1 MPQVYLP
8 YAGGRWEF
16 GMSAFVRT
24 AGDPLAL
31 AGPVR
36 RLFVEMDDRV
46 ALAQMGSLESRMW
59 RSVAMPRF
67 RTLLIG
73 TFGLAAL
80 ILAVVGVYGV
90 MAYAVTQRWRELGI
104 RKALGADRR
113 AVVAAIMARGLGLT
127 AIGLLLGLWGA
138 WVAAGTLESYLFGI
152 EARDPLTFAGALALL
167 AAASLIAS
175 LAPACRASR
184 VDPVIALR
192 AE

>member
-1 MPQVYLP
+1 
-8 YAGGRWEF
+8 
-16 GMSAFVRT
+16 
-24 AGDPLAL
+24 
-31 AGPVR
+31 
-36 RLFVEMDDRV
+36 
-46 ALAQMGSLESRMW
+46 
-59 RSVAMPRF
+59 
-67 RTLLIG
+67 
-73 TFGLAAL
+73 
-80 ILAVVGVYGV
+80 
-90 MAYAVTQRWRELGI
+90 
-104 RKALGADRR
+104 LGADRR

-175 LAPACRASR
+175 LIPACRASR

>member
-1 MPQVYLP
+1 LGVERGYDV
-8 YAGGRWEF
+8 EN
-16 GMSAFVRT
+16 
-24 AGDPLAL
+24 
-31 AGPVR
+31 VR
-36 RLFVEMDDRV
+36 RLFGEMDDAV
-46 ALAQMGSLESRMW
+46 ALTRLEALETRMW

-90 MAYAVTQRWRELGI
+90 MAYAVSQRRRELGI

-113 AVVAAIMARGLGLT
+113 AVVVAILARGLALT
-127 AIGLLLGLWGA
+127 AIGLALGLWGA
-138 WVAAGTLESYLFGI
+138 WVAAGSLESYLFGI
-152 EARDPLTFAGALALL
+152 EARDPLTFAGALAVL

-175 LAPACRASR
+175 LVPARRASR